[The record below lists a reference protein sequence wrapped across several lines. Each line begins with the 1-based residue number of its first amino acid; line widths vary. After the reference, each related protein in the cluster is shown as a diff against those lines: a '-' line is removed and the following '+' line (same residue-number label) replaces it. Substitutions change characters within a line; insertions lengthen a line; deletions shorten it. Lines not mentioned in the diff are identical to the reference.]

1 MSKNLKSLRVDAGW
15 TQYQLAEKSGV
26 SRNVVAR
33 AERGNAI
40 KPASAK
46 AMADALSKALGY
58 EVRASEI
65 EGLNVE

>member
-1 MSKNLKSLRVDAGW
+1 MGKDLKSLRVDAGW

-26 SRNVVAR
+26 SRHVVSR
-33 AERGNAI
+33 AEKGDAI

-46 AMADALSKALGY
+46 AMADALSMALGY
-58 EVRASEI
+58 EVKASEI